1 MHIIT
6 SDGARI
12 CDSVIGIVVEKWVYG
27 KFFFSISVKFGETL
41 QKCWL
46 ENEKKPKY
54 PNTQICH

>member
-27 KFFFSISVKFGETL
+27 KFFFQFLSNLVKLCKNVGW
-41 QKCWL
+41 KMKR
-46 ENEKKPKY
+46 N